1 MSDKLNEKFE
11 ELVTAQKVIVEDDQS
26 KMPTVQA
33 TVIPGTGSEPSQVS
47 DAQTAKSTAAGDQ
60 GTQPKVDASQSYGQ
74 SAPTDLGGSSTTPNE
89 HDEDGEPNPGAK
101 AAAPVGDKAA
111 QSDGSAQTS
120 NISDAGDMGTQPTV
134 GADVAYATKVGP
146 EVTYPIK
153 PSFEDLDVS
162 ADVAALVEGT
172 ELSEKFAEKA
182 KIIFESAVKAKIS
195 SEYDK
200 LVEHF
205 ADELDKQVN
214 AAKAELSEEVN
225 GTVNYAIGQWVEQ
238 NQVAIDRGIR
248 NEITEDFI
256 AGLKGLFEEHYI
268 SIPDEKVDVVEGM
281 AESIREMEAR
291 LDEQVKANVKL
302 QNSLNETARKNIL
315 NTVSEGLADT
325 QKDKLSKLAE
335 AVEFVSE
342 EDFTKKVTTFKEA
355 YFKENTAPATS
366 EVADETPV
374 EGVEAPATNPSM
386 DAYTAALARWK

>member
-11 ELVTAQKVIVEDDQS
+11 ELVTEQKVIVEAGDP
-26 KMPTVQA
+26 MPTVSA
-33 TVIPGTGSEPSQVS
+33 NVIPGTGSEPTQVS
-47 DAQTAKSTAAGDQ
+47 DAQTSSGSGKDPMPTVGTNAA
-60 GTQPKVDASQSYGQ
+60 PAGQ
-74 SAPTDLGGSSTTPNE
+74 SVTDLGGTSTTPHE
-89 HDEDGEPNPGAK
+89 HDEDGEENPGAK

-120 NISDAGDMGTQPTV
+120 SINDAGDMGKQPTV
-134 GADVAYATKVGP
+134 GAEVAYGTKVGGS
-146 EVTYPIK
+146 VTYPIK

-162 ADVAALVEGT
+162 DDIKALVEGT

-281 AESIREMEAR
+281 AESIREMETR

-315 NTVSEGLADT
+315 NNVSEGLADT
-325 QKDKLSKLAE
+325 QKEKLAALAE
-335 AVEFVSE
+335 GLEFVSE
-342 EDFTKKVTTFKEA
+342 ESFSKKVTTIKEA
-355 YFKENTAPATS
+355 YFKETAAPQS

-374 EGVEAPATNPSM
+374 EGADAEVTPAM
-386 DAYTAALARWK
+386 AQYLDAMNRWNS

>member
-11 ELVTAQKVIVEDDQS
+11 ELVTEQKVIVESGDP
-26 KMPTVQA
+26 MPTVSA
-33 TVIPGTGSEPSQVS
+33 NVVPGTGSEPSQVS
-47 DAQTAKSTAAGDQ
+47 DAQTGSGGKDPAPT
-60 GTQPKVDASQSYGQ
+60 VDAGKSYGQ
-74 SAPTDLGGSSTTPNE
+74 SAPTDLGGTSTTPNE
-89 HDEDGEPNPGAK
+89 HDDDGEPNPGAK

-120 NISDAGDMGTQPTV
+120 SIKDAGDMGTQPTV
-134 GADVAYATKVGP
+134 GADVAYATSTGS

-162 ADVAALVEGT
+162 ADVKALVEGT

-214 AAKAELSEEVN
+214 SAKAELSEEVN

-268 SIPDEKVDVVEGM
+268 SIPDDKVNVVEGM
-281 AESIREMEAR
+281 ADSIREMETR

-302 QNSLNETARKNIL
+302 QKRLNETAKL
-315 NTVSEGLADT
+315 NVLNNVSEGLADT
-325 QKDKLSKLAE
+325 QKDKLAALAE
-335 AVEFVSE
+335 GVEFTTEQEFS
-342 EDFTKKVTTFKEA
+342 KKVKTIKES
-355 YFKENTAPATS
+355 YFKEKTVTQS
-366 EVADETPV
+366 DVADETPV
-374 EGVEAPATNPSM
+374 EDAAEVTPAM
-386 DAYTAALARWK
+386 AQYLDAMNRWGQ